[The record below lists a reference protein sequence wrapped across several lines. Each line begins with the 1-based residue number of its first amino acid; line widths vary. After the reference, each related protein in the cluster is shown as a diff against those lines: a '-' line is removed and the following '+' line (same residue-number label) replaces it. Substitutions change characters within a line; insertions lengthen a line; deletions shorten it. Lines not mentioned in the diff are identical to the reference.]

1 MAFVPDKRGGG
12 DCRTGVNLVPDVG
25 RRDTFVG
32 VRGAK
37 HAVTAQLLQA
47 RGAELVGAGCH
58 SVTKSLFFSENARI
72 LPPDLPSN
80 LALSASF
87 CDFGAHFCFVGV
99 R

>member
-1 MAFVPDKRGGG
+1 MQTEHKNNTKKIPM
-12 DCRTGVNLVPDVG
+12 
-25 RRDTFVG
+25 TFIG

>member
-1 MAFVPDKRGGG
+1 MGKKWSKPPPLLFLEPRIRIFDREGGG
-12 DCRTGVNLVPDVG
+12 GSARIPVV
-25 RRDTFVG
+25 
-32 VRGAK
+32 
-37 HAVTAQLLQA
+37 QLLQA
-47 RGAELVGAGCH
+47 RGAGLVGAGCH